1 MACWTH
7 IAHNSFSAPASS
19 LTWTSIPT
27 DGTYDHLLILASVRS
42 NRAADHDSI
51 RIGFND
57 RDTAGDYST
66 TSILSYG
73 TSGSAVRTAN
83 NTAQAPKF
91 LGDITGGNSTANC
104 FGLVKIWVPDYA
116 RSNRMHSAVCQ
127 VTREDTD
134 SFSIEQSHL
143 LFEYAEAIDEIYMGL
158 NGGSFI
164 SGSEFT
170 LIGVKGA

>member
-19 LTWTSIPT
+19 VTWTSIPT
-27 DGTYDHLLILASVRS
+27 DGTYDHLLIMASVRS
-42 NRAADHDSI
+42 NRSADHDSI

-73 TSGSAVRTAN
+73 SGSSSVRTAN

-91 LGDITGGNSTANC
+91 LGDIAGGNSTAKC
-104 FGLVKIWVPDYA
+104 FGRA
-116 RSNRMHSAVCQ
+116 
-127 VTREDTD
+127 
-134 SFSIEQSHL
+134 
-143 LFEYAEAIDEIYMGL
+143 
-158 NGGSFI
+158 
-164 SGSEFT
+164 
-170 LIGVKGA
+170 

>member
-19 LTWTSIPT
+19 VTWTSIPT
-27 DGTYDHLLILASVRS
+27 DGTYDHLLIMASVRS
-42 NRAADHDSI
+42 NRSADHDSI

-73 TSGSAVRTAN
+73 SGSSSVRTAN

-104 FGLVKIWVPDYA
+104 FGLVKIWIPDYA
-116 RSNRMHSAVCQ
+116 RSDRMHSAVCQ

-134 SFSIEQSHL
+134 SFAIEQCHL
-143 LFEYAEAIDEIYMGL
+143 LFEYAEAIDEIYLGL

-164 SGSEFT
+164 AGCEFT